1 MSNIP
6 PEVVTDAQ
14 AAEREYRPLGPYVS
28 VTVAQWIIESNY
40 GRSMSGKNNPFG
52 IKATAE
58 QIAAGKATVCW
69 THETVTHADGSQEY
83 VKEPQYFADYE
94 SLREAFVAH
103 AALLATSPY
112 YHLAQAAQSPDA
124 YAIALTGIY
133 ATGIPGHPYGRALI
147 DIMKEESLYAYDIS

>member
-69 THETVTHADGSQEY
+69 THETIDGQY
-83 VKEPQYFADYE
+83 IKEAQYFADYE
-94 SLREAFVAH
+94 SLKDAFIAH
-103 AALLATSPY
+103 AALLAKSPY